1 MSSIRVNM
9 LNYSMNKDVSNIF
22 RDVPISIPINSYT
35 HNNYVESSMM
45 DDALNTY
52 LAINIFVNLFFNFD
66 GDFLKRIIIWLV
78 ELK

>member
-1 MSSIRVNM
+1 MPKRGA
-9 LNYSMNKDVSNIF
+9 NKDRDEE
-22 RDVPISIPINSYT
+22 RDVPISIPVNSYT

-45 DDALNTY
+45 DDALKTY

>member
-1 MSSIRVNM
+1 
-9 LNYSMNKDVSNIF
+9 
-22 RDVPISIPINSYT
+22 
-35 HNNYVESSMM
+35 MM
-45 DDALNTY
+45 DDALKTY

>member
-1 MSSIRVNM
+1 M

-45 DDALNTY
+45 DDALKTY